1 MTIFGD
7 HQCPLFIL
15 APGHHPLLV
24 SIVLDSVIVSL
35 GQELVVQD
43 TLSEHKPVPST
54 VESVLHLS
62 LKDTG
67 GQGTK

>member
-7 HQCPLFIL
+7 HQCPLIIL
-15 APGHHPLLV
+15 APGHHPELV

-67 GQGTK
+67 GQGSK